1 MIGQNYIQQLS
12 STDLPLTGAA
22 PVNLLSDPVS
32 KRFVA
37 PDNSS
42 VDSWKTVRACVGP
55 GQPTVAEIKVKNK

>member
-22 PVNLLSDPVS
+22 PVDLLSDPVS

-55 GQPTVAEIKVKNK
+55 CQPTVAEIKVKNK